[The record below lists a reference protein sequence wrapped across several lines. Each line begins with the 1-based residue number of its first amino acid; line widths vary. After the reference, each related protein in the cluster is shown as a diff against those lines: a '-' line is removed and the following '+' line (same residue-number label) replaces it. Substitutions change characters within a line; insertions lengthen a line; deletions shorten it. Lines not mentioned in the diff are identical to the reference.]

1 MKITIDLKVLI
12 CTAAALTL
20 LGLGIAAGMVI
31 SPAQA
36 SIDAQVGYVDSQQ
49 ALRSHPQYQ
58 NVKAQ
63 VDRVKEQKLNELAGY
78 SNADQLT
85 DAQRQQLMDDL
96 DRIQGEIDAEAQRL
110 FEPII
115 QDVLDATTEVGTES
129 GISVIVEKDV
139 VLYGGLNLTPVVI
152 QKLTG
157 Q

>member
-1 MKITIDLKVLI
+1 MKIIIDLKTLI
-12 CTAAALTL
+12 YTLAALTL
-20 LGLGIAAGMVI
+20 LGSGVAAGI
-31 SPAQA
+31 LFSPAQA

-49 ALRSHPQYQ
+49 ALYSHPQYQ

-129 GISVIVEKDV
+129 GIEVIVEADM